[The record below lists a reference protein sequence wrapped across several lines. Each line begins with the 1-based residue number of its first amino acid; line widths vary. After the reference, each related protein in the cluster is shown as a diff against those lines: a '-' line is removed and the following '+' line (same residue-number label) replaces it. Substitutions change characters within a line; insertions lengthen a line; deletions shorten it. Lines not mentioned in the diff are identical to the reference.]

1 MRPLLFLGL
10 LLLGG
15 CTSMPAETDISGLW
29 INQAAIDAAAQGQS
43 LHESL
48 NTHGRDLEWDINT
61 RTGQAQVSSGFERGE
76 GQLLQKSANAW
87 TVDYNGY
94 GTDELRLDGKRLTQ
108 LAKEHVLQQVFSRP
122 TKTATPHAKWAGT
135 FRSALN
141 AAYMGGQ
148 WKIIDSHGTGQLVV
162 FTEDGHVSGL
172 PGTDRYELCLD
183 GDCASQGAGNDTL
196 YLGTGA
202 RSDTWIFVRKGKQL
216 EIFQAL
222 NTAQADEIPQFTP
235 GPRQW
240 LLVKQ

>member
-1 MRPLLFLGL
+1 
-10 LLLGG
+10 
-15 CTSMPAETDISGLW
+15 
-29 INQAAIDAAAQGQS
+29 
-43 LHESL
+43 
-48 NTHGRDLEWDINT
+48 
-61 RTGQAQVSSGFERGE
+61 VSSGFERGE

-108 LAKEHVLQQVFSRP
+108 LAKEHVPQQVFSRP
-122 TKTATPHAKWAGT
+122 TKTAKPHAKWAGT

-196 YLGTGA
+196 YLGTGD
-202 RSDTWIFVRKGKQL
+202 RSDTWIFVRKGMQL